1 MSFVLVAFGLG
12 FVSGLR
18 ALTAL
23 TIASWAARLGRLSLT
38 GSWLAFLGYAATPWI
53 LSVAALGELVN
64 DKLPKTPSRKV
75 PPQFAA
81 RILFGSVTGAA
92 IGIANGMVVIGLVLG
107 ALGAVAGTLI
117 GAWAR
122 GALVRA
128 TGGKDLPIALLEDAT
143 AIGLSLL
150 LLFAF

>member
-23 TIASWAARLGRLSLT
+23 TITSWAARLGRISLG

-53 LSVAALGELVN
+53 LTVAALGELVN
-64 DKLPKTPSRKV
+64 DKLPKTPSRTV

-81 RILFGSVTGAA
+81 RILFGSAAGTA
-92 IGIANGMVVIGLVLG
+92 IGIASGMVLFGLALG

-117 GAWAR
+117 GARAR
-122 GALVRA
+122 AALVKA

-150 LLFAF
+150 LVHVF

>member
-18 ALTAL
+18 ALTAF
-23 TIASWAARLGRLSLT
+23 TITSWAARLGRLSLA
-38 GSWLAFLGYAATPWI
+38 GSWLAFLAYPATPWI
-53 LSVAALGELVN
+53 LTLAALGELVN

-81 RILFGSVTGAA
+81 RILFGAVTGAA
-92 IGIANGMVVIGLVLG
+92 IGIANGMIAFGLVLG
-107 ALGAVAGTLI
+107 ALGAVAGTLV

-122 GALVRA
+122 ASLVRA
-128 TGGKDLPIALLEDAT
+128 TGGKDLPIALLEDAI
-143 AIGLSLL
+143 AMGLSVL
-150 LLFAF
+150 LLFAL

>member
-1 MSFVLVAFGLG
+1 MRSPLTHPGWT
-12 FVSGLR
+12 SIR
-18 ALTAL
+18 ANE
-23 TIASWAARLGRLSLT
+23 SRSLPN
-38 GSWLAFLGYAATPWI
+38 SLILATTPWI

-64 DKLPKTPSRKV
+64 DKLPKTPSRKT
-75 PPQFAA
+75 PPQFVA
-81 RILFGSVTGAA
+81 RVLFGSVTGGA
-92 IGIANGMVVIGLVLG
+92 IGIASGMIVFGVILG

-143 AIGLSLL
+143 AIGLSILL
-150 LLFAF
+150 LYVF